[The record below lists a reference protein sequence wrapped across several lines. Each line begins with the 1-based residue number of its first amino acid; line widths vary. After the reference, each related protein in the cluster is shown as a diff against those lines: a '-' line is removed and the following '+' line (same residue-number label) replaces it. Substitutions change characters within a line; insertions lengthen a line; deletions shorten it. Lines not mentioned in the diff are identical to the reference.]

1 MNWHISDSVSI
12 LDRQLVCSNDE
23 CLPAQRIRNLQ
34 QMIVYSLSAL
44 CGMVPEDRDYFQCA
58 AFADVIRGMAIEREA
73 LRNGEVY

>member
-1 MNWHISDSVSI
+1 
-12 LDRQLVCSNDE
+12 
-23 CLPAQRIRNLQ
+23 
-34 QMIVYSLSAL
+34 MIVYSLSAL